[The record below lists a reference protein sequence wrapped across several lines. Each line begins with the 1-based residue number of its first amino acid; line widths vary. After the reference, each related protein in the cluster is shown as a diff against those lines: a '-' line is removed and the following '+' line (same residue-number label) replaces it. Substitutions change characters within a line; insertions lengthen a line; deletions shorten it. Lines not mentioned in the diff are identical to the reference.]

1 MNKKQAVIIAT
12 LLALIVCVGVVA
24 TKLNSPINYVN
35 GVDNGSGK
43 STVSFNSTD
52 NKSSQNKSTQAKTTE
67 SKSQQ
72 SQFFEET
79 RLTRDQKNAE
89 TLQTLKSLIDD
100 KITEHR
106 ATQNVSDPNRADAEK
121 KYTALAMN
129 TNYELKIENTLKS
142 KGYEDAICS
151 IEDNKARVIIKGKDK
166 LGDKETRQI
175 KDVVMS
181 ISKIQEVEIELKQ
194 S

>member
-1 MNKKQAVIIAT
+1 MNKKQAVIIVT

-35 GVDNGSGK
+35 GLDNNDSSN
-43 STVSFNSTD
+43 STVSSNSDKSNGTD
-52 NKSSQNKSTQAKTTE
+52 SGGTQPKD
-67 SKSQQ
+67 SG

-89 TLQTLKSLIDD
+89 TLQTLKNFIDD
-100 KITEHR
+100 
-106 ATQNVSDPNRADAEK
+106 QNVSQDNKADAEK

-129 TNYELKIENTLKS
+129 ANYEMKIESTLKS

-151 IEDNKARVIIKGKDK
+151 IENDKVRVIVKNKEKLTDK
-166 LGDKETRQI
+166 NTREI

-181 ISKIQEVEIELKQ
+181 VCKMEDVEIEVKDN
-194 S
+194 

>member
-1 MNKKQAVIIAT
+1 MNKKQAVIIVT

-43 STVSFNSTD
+43 SAVSFNSSD
-52 NKSSQNKSTQAKTTE
+52 NKSSQDKSTQAKSTQ
-67 SKSQQ
+67 SKSEQ

-100 KITEHR
+100 K
-106 ATQNVSDPNRADAEK
+106 NVSNQNRSDAEK

-142 KGYEDAICS
+142 KGYKDVICS
-151 IEDNKARVIIKGKDK
+151 IENNKARVIVKGKNKLEDK
-166 LGDKETRQI
+166 DTRQI

-181 ISKIQEVEIELKQ
+181 ISNIQEVEIEVKQ
-194 S
+194 G

>member
-1 MNKKQAVIIAT
+1 MNKKQAVIIVT

-35 GVDNGSGK
+35 GLDNNGTSN
-43 STVSFNSTD
+43 STVSSNST
-52 NKSSQNKSTQAKTTE
+52 KSKSTDSNTTQ
-67 SKSQQ
+67 SKDSE

-89 TLQTLKSLIDD
+89 TLQTLKNFIDD
-100 KITEHR
+100 
-106 ATQNVSDPNRADAEK
+106 QNVSQDNRADAEK

-129 TNYELKIENTLKS
+129 ANYEMKIESTLKS

-151 IEDNKARVIIKGKDK
+151 IENDKVRIIVKNKEKLTDK
-166 LGDKETRQI
+166 NTREI

-181 ISKIQEVEIELKQ
+181 ISKLQDVEIEVKEK
-194 S
+194 

>member
-1 MNKKQAVIIAT
+1 MNKKQAVIIVT

-35 GVDNGSGK
+35 GLDNNGTSN
-43 STVSFNSTD
+43 STVSSSSA
-52 NKSSQNKSTQAKTTE
+52 KSKSTESDTTQ
-67 SKSQQ
+67 SKDSK

-89 TLQTLKSLIDD
+89 TLQTLKNFIDD
-100 KITEHR
+100 
-106 ATQNVSDPNRADAEK
+106 QNVSQDNRTDAEK

-129 TNYELKIENTLKS
+129 ANYEMKIENTLKS
-142 KGYEDAICS
+142 KGYDDAICS
-151 IEDNKARVIIKGKDK
+151 IENDKVRIIVKNKEKLTDK
-166 LGDKETRQI
+166 NTREI

-181 ISKIQEVEIELKQ
+181 ISKLQDVEIEVKE

>member
-1 MNKKQAVIIAT
+1 MGGVKMNKKQAVIIVT

-43 STVSFNSTD
+43 SAVSFNSSD
-52 NKSSQNKSTQAKTTE
+52 NNSSQDKSTQAKSTQ
-67 SKSQQ
+67 SKSEQ

-100 KITEHR
+100 K
-106 ATQNVSDPNRADAEK
+106 NVSDPNRSDAEK

-151 IEDNKARVIIKGKDK
+151 IEDNKARVIVKGKNKLEDK
-166 LGDKETRQI
+166 DTRQI

-181 ISKIQEVEIELKQ
+181 ISNIQEVEIEVKQ
-194 S
+194 G

>member
-1 MNKKQAVIIAT
+1 MNKKQAVIIVT

-35 GVDNGSGK
+35 GLDNNGTSN
-43 STVSFNSTD
+43 STVSSSST
-52 NKSSQNKSTQAKTTE
+52 KSKSTESGTTQ
-67 SKSQQ
+67 SKDSE

-89 TLQTLKSLIDD
+89 TLQTLKNFIDD
-100 KITEHR
+100 
-106 ATQNVSDPNRADAEK
+106 QNVSQDNRTDAEK

-129 TNYELKIENTLKS
+129 ANYEMKIENTLKS

-151 IEDNKARVIIKGKDK
+151 IENDKVRIIVKNKEKLTDK
-166 LGDKETRQI
+166 NTREI

-181 ISKIQEVEIELKQ
+181 ISKLQDVEIEVKEN
-194 S
+194 

>member
-1 MNKKQAVIIAT
+1 MNKKQAVIIVT

-35 GVDNGSGK
+35 GLDNNGTSN
-43 STVSFNSTD
+43 STVSSNST
-52 NKSSQNKSTQAKTTE
+52 KSKSTESDTTQ
-67 SKSQQ
+67 SKDSK

-89 TLQTLKSLIDD
+89 TLQTLKNFIDD
-100 KITEHR
+100 
-106 ATQNVSDPNRADAEK
+106 QNVSQDNRTDAEK

-129 TNYELKIENTLKS
+129 ANYEMKIENTLKS

-151 IEDNKARVIIKGKDK
+151 IENDKVRIIVKNKEKLTDK
-166 LGDKETRQI
+166 NTREI

-181 ISKIQEVEIELKQ
+181 ISKLQDVEIEVKEN
-194 S
+194 

>member
-1 MNKKQAVIIAT
+1 MNKKQAVIIVT

-35 GVDNGSGK
+35 GLDNNGTSN
-43 STVSFNSTD
+43 STVSSNST
-52 NKSSQNKSTQAKTTE
+52 KSKSTESDTTQ
-67 SKSQQ
+67 SKDSK

-89 TLQTLKSLIDD
+89 TLQTLKNFIDD
-100 KITEHR
+100 
-106 ATQNVSDPNRADAEK
+106 QNVSQDNRTDAEK

-129 TNYELKIENTLKS
+129 ANYEMKIENTLKS

-151 IEDNKARVIIKGKDK
+151 IENDKVRIIVKNKEKLTDK
-166 LGDKETRQI
+166 NTREI

-181 ISKIQEVEIELKQ
+181 ISKLQDVEIEVKE